1 MGAEAKEAAAG
12 RPVAASPLDR
22 DPRRFPFGV
31 LLVAPGIFESVSGFS
46 WFASQADAVEYLRTG
61 VWPDI
66 DLDEEREQACMQVF
80 ATVLSG
86 RESLSEDVLAELGQG
101 QEELIVAWA
110 GTFQE
115 IVDGTDS
122 DALALLSGT
131 AEQVGMPELLD
142 SADGLLGLMAEYR
155 WQFTGGKAGIRA
167 IHDRRSEE
175 EKTRLLADL
184 QTASRG

>member
-1 MGAEAKEAAAG
+1 MGAEAKGAATG
-12 RPVAASPLDR
+12 SPVAASPLDR

-66 DLDEEREQACMQVF
+66 DLDEARKQACMQVF
-80 ATVLSG
+80 ATALSG
-86 RESLSEDVLAELGQG
+86 RETLSEDVVAELGQR
-101 QEELIVAWA
+101 QEELIVVWV
-110 GTFQE
+110 GTFQQV
-115 IVDGTDS
+115 VDGTDS
-122 DALALLSGT
+122 DALALLTGT

-155 WQFTGGKAGIRA
+155 WNFTGGKAGIRA
-167 IHDRRSEE
+167 THDRLSEE
-175 EKTRLLADL
+175 ERERFLADL